1 MPFLV
6 FPRHDRRPGVRASSL
21 QCGVLI
27 LLLSGVGANGAIGAE
42 LSATPLAP
50 RSGDGMRMGFTRLP
64 SERTGI
70 VIGNAYDDP
79 SMWGDRAQEFK
90 FGAIGTGVAVGD
102 YDGDGRPDV
111 FIVSKTGRSR
121 LYRNLG
127 DWRFEDVTERAGLA
141 PEASSG
147 AVGWLRGLLA
157 SEEPVRWTQGA
168 TFADVNNDGRLDLYV
183 CRFGAPNRL
192 YINQGN
198 GRFAEEAEARGL
210 ALSDASGM
218 AAFADYDRDGWLDV
232 VVQTNLWDVR
242 TQPDGQADRLFRN
255 RGDGT
260 FAEVTAAA
268 GLSGRT
274 QGHAA
279 IWWDFDEDGWPDLYL
294 ANDFAPADQLYRN
307 NSDGTFSDVID
318 RVVPRMP
325 HSGMG
330 ADLGDVNNDGHVDF
344 FVADMAATTH
354 EKDQRG
360 MARIRTLLDSQREE
374 PGRAPQF
381 MQNALYLNSGGGR
394 MREAATW
401 AGVAATDWTWSVRF
415 EDLDNDG
422 WLDLHVTN
430 GMVRELHSADLVQ
443 RLSGLESVAERL
455 AAERASP
462 ALAEANLA
470 YRNMGYGRFEEVG
483 AAWGLAEVGVS
494 FGAGFGDFDGD
505 GDLDLIYANYDAA
518 PTVLRNDAPGGHRL
532 IVGLRGVTS
541 NRFGVG
547 ATVRVKTAA
556 GEQVRALVLARGYLS
571 QSEPV
576 LHFGLGEEARIEALE
591 VTWPS
596 GHVQR
601 FNNVAA
607 DQRLTITE
615 PAGPATKTL
624 NQASAPAPSYTEQSV
639 ALGLSWTVAE
649 ETTPERETQ
658 ALLPFRFDRR
668 GPALAV
674 GADGVMAIGGTRAS
688 ALRMTGGATL
698 APTGADDG
706 PLLWF
711 DADSDGTAELL
722 RTGFSVNASA
732 PSSPRLYDR
741 QGNGFAV
748 SDALPEIMQS
758 TGAAVA
764 ADFDRDGDL
773 DVFLGARWQP
783 GRYPR
788 SGDSA
793 WLRNDGG
800 RLADATQAWAGE
812 LAKLGL
818 VTSALATDLDDDGW
832 VDLLVSTEWG
842 GVRALRNNQG
852 KGFVD
857 ASAALGF
864 AAAGTGW
871 WTSLAAADFNQ
882 DGRLDYVA
890 GNVGLNTPYRAP
902 ALLFEG
908 DFRGGGAP
916 MLIEAHV
923 EDGRVYP
930 RRTKQELAAF
940 LPILNRKYARNDE
953 YAKATLAEIV
963 GEARLAAA
971 TRYEAT
977 ELRSGVFLSQTDG
990 TFRFKA
996 LPDEAQ
1002 LAPFQGVV
1010 AGDFDGDGRAD
1021 IYAVQNSHAPVASTG
1036 RFDGGLSQLF
1046 LGDGRGGF
1054 APVPPAVSGLRV
1066 PGDAKALVTLDLNAD
1081 GWPDFV
1087 VSRNDASTL
1096 AWVRTP
1102 EAGRAFVRVSLAGP
1116 RGNPTAVGARLTLT
1130 LADGSTQTAEIAAGG
1145 GYWSQGPAEAVF
1157 GYPADAPPRRLAV
1170 RWPDGS
1176 TTTQTWASGERPPVT
1191 LKITR

>member
-1 MPFLV
+1 MAAE
-6 FPRHDRRPGVRASSL
+6 GL
-21 QCGVLI
+21 QV
-27 LLLSGVGANGAIGAE
+27 A
-42 LSATPLAP
+42 PLAA
-50 RSGDGMRMGFTRLP
+50 RSVSADGAGAMRFTRLGP
-64 SERTGI
+64 ERTGI
-70 VIGNAYDDP
+70 VIGNPYDDP
-79 SMWGDRAQEFK
+79 AMWEDLYQELVY
-90 FGAIGTGVAVGD
+90 GAIGTGVAVGD

-232 VVQTNLWDVR
+232 YAQTSMLSA
-242 TQPDGQADRLFRN
+242 TAGPEGQRDRLFRN

-260 FAEVTAAA
+260 FEDVTERA
-268 GLSGRT
+268 GIRGVTL
-274 QGHAA
+274 GHAA
-279 IWWDFDEDGWPDLYL
+279 IWWDADEDGWPDLYV
-294 ANDFAPADQLYRN
+294 ANDYAGADQWYRN
-307 NSDGTFSDVID
+307 ERDGTFAEQID
-318 RVVPRMP
+318 GLVPRTP
-325 HSGMG
+325 YYSMG

-344 FVADMAATTH
+344 LVADMAATTH

-360 MARIRTLLDSQREE
+360 MAGSRTRAQMEPTVPGQVPQRM
-374 PGRAPQF
+374 R
-381 MQNALYLNSGGGR
+381 NALYLNSGGGR

-422 WLDLHVTN
+422 WLDVHVTN
-430 GMVRELHSADLVQ
+430 GMAREYHNTDLLGRIMSA
-443 RLSGLESVAERL
+443 ESTTESRRMM
-455 AAERASP
+455 RASA

-470 YRNMGYGRFEEVG
+470 YRNIGDGRFEEVG

-576 LHFGLGEEARIEALE
+576 LHFGLGEEARIEVLE

-601 FNNVAA
+601 FDNVAA

-615 PAGPATKTL
+615 PAGAAAKTSDRAS
-624 NQASAPAPSYTEQSV
+624 ASAPAPSYTEQSV

-800 RLADATQAWAGE
+800 RFADATRAWAGE

-852 KGFVD
+852 RGFVD
-857 ASAALGF
+857 ASEALGF

-971 TRYEAT
+971 TRYEAK

-990 TFRFKA
+990 TFRFMP

-1010 AGDFDGDGRAD
+1010 AGDFDGDGRSD
-1021 IYAVQNSHAPVASTG
+1021 IYAVQNSFAPVASTG

-1096 AWVRTP
+1096 ALVRTP
-1102 EAGRAFVRVSLAGP
+1102 EAGRAFMRVSLAGP
-1116 RGNPTAVGARLTLT
+1116 RGNPTAIGARLTVT

-1145 GYWSQGPAEAVF
+1145 GYWSQGPAEAAF
-1157 GYPADAPPRRLAV
+1157 GYPLEAPPRTLKV

-1176 TTTQTWASGERPPVT
+1176 TTTQTWPSQERPPVT
-1191 LKITR
+1191 VTITR